1 MELLIL
7 PTKRMHI
14 KMKKILFVALIFLS
28 SNSFFAQEGED
39 VGWVARFGLAG
50 GFNPSF
56 VFPNLNPIN
65 TEVRK
70 MGLSEISSSSLF
82 LWGGGGYA
90 YIMLIDNLRLGG
102 IGISGSTGSEGM
114 VNGYNREVNYNYSL
128 GGLTVEY
135 TLPFIKHMAFS
146 VGAIIGAGSQSIE
159 IYQNKNDY
167 TWGSIWGKVNT
178 GGILMHDDVNYEIS
192 NTFFTIVPTL
202 NLDVPINRFVALRL
216 GGGYIFNFNDSWKVN
231 NNRNISGVFK
241 ELTSNNFFI
250 QTGIYFGFFGF

>member
-1 MELLIL
+1 
-7 PTKRMHI
+7 
-14 KMKKILFVALIFLS
+14 MKKLLFTLLFFVSVQI
-28 SNSFFAQEGED
+28 SFSQEGED

-56 VFPNLNPIN
+56 VFPNLDPVNA
-65 TEVRK
+65 EVRK
-70 MGLSEISSSSLF
+70 MGLGELSGSGMF

-102 IGISGSTGSEGM
+102 IGIGGSTSSKGI
-114 VNGYNREVNYNYSL
+114 VNGYNREVNYNFGL
-128 GGLTVEY
+128 GGVTVEY
-135 TLPFIKHMAFS
+135 TLPFIQHVALS
-146 VGAIIGAGSQSIE
+146 VGAIVGAGSQSIE

-167 TWGSIWGKVNT
+167 TWSSIWGKVNSS
-178 GGILMHDDVNYEIS
+178 GILMHDDVNYEIS

-231 NNRNISGVFK
+231 NDRNISGVFN

-250 QTGIYFGFFGF
+250 QTGVYFGFFAF